1 MQEKISAE
9 YNEFL
14 KANRI
19 KVNNYMN
26 RVLWIF
32 IFAGPA
38 IALARK
44 AGLFLEIKYITCLI
58 ISVGM
63 AILASIHLFLCK
75 KFPGKAIAFIF
86 ALTTYDVLLL
96 YMTCHNVGIYICWF
110 VVPLLS
116 LLFCEKYMYFYA
128 SGLNYILL
136 VISTWYNSFYFANV
150 RSDYD
155 TPLAYFIDKV
165 SGFTIEL
172 TIMFISGF
180 IIGKLTLEYFKNLH
194 SQKIVIKEQKKSMN
208 EKMGILDSMAEI
220 YDYVN
225 LIDFVNNTEMSL
237 RDASQ
242 VKHRIDLN
250 NQTQTLMNQQIDDK
264 ILPEQL
270 QDFMEFT
277 NIKTVRSRLVNKK
290 VISAEF
296 IDVDSGWFRAQ
307 YITVDSGVDGIP
319 NLVIYTIRNVDED
332 KRREEN
338 LIKISMTDELTWL
351 FNRRSYD
358 EDLKELRKGRLAD
371 TFVLFSIDIN
381 GLKKVND
388 TKGHAA
394 GDELIKGAANCLT
407 LAVGNKGKAYRT
419 GGDEFMIIS
428 YMENP
433 DELRDSIKAKTKDWK
448 GHYTEELNLAVGYA
462 SLSENP
468 DASIDDLEHLADTR
482 MYEDKSEFYR
492 KSGNDRR
499 RG

>member
-1 MQEKISAE
+1 MQTKISAE
-9 YNEFL
+9 YEEFL

-19 KVNNYMN
+19 KVNRYMN

-63 AILASIHLFLCK
+63 AILAAIHRFLCN

-136 VISTWYNSFYFANV
+136 LISLWYNAPYFANV

-155 TPLAYFIDKV
+155 TPLAYFIDKTC
-165 SGFTIEL
+165 GFTIEL
-172 TIMFISGF
+172 IIMFISGF
-180 IIGKLTLEYFKNLH
+180 IIGRLTLGYFKNLH

-220 YDYVN
+220 YDHVN

-237 RDASQ
+237 RDPSQ
-242 VKHRIDLN
+242 TKHVIDLN

-270 QDFMEFT
+270 QGFMEFT
-277 NIKTVRSRLVNKK
+277 NIKTVRSRLANKK

-296 IDVDSGWFRAQ
+296 IDVESGWFRAQ
-307 YITVDSGVDGIP
+307 YITVDSGLDGIP

-338 LIKISMTDELTWL
+338 LIKISMTDEMTRLY
-351 FNRRSYD
+351 NRRSYD
-358 EDLKELRKGRLAD
+358 EDLNNLRKEGLD
-371 TFVLFSIDIN
+371 PNFVLFSIDIN
-381 GLKKVND
+381 GLKRAND
-388 TKGHAA
+388 TNGHAA
-394 GDELIKGAANCLT
+394 GDELIKAAAICLSSV
-407 LAVGNKGKAYRT
+407 AGPNGKVYRT
-419 GGDEFMIIS
+419 GGDEFMIITS
-428 YMENP
+428 IETP
-433 DELRDSIKAKTKDWK
+433 DTLKIAIKEKTKKWK
-448 GHYTEELNLAVGYA
+448 GIYTQNLALSVGYA
-462 SLSENP
+462 SLKETP
-468 DASIDDLEHLADTR
+468 GASIDDLEHLADSQ
-482 MYEDKSEFYR
+482 MYKDKEKFY
-492 KSGNDRR
+492 KENGIDRR
-499 RG
+499 RR

>member
-1 MQEKISAE
+1 MEKKISEE
-9 YNEFL
+9 YEEFL

-44 AGLFLEIKYITCLI
+44 AGLFLEIKYLTCIT
-58 ISVGM
+58 ISVVM
-63 AILASIHLFLCK
+63 AILAAIHLFLCK

-86 ALTTYDVLLL
+86 ALTTYDALIL

-110 VVPLLS
+110 AVPLLS
-116 LLFCEKYMYFYA
+116 LLFCEKYLYFYA
-128 SGLNYILL
+128 SGFNYILL

-172 TIMFISGF
+172 IIMFVSGY

-208 EKMGILDSMAEI
+208 EKMGILDSMAGI

-242 VKHRIDLN
+242 VKHRIDLT
-250 NQTQTLMNQQIDDK
+250 NQTQTLMNQQINDK

-270 QDFMEFT
+270 EAFMEFT
-277 NIKTVRSRLVNKK
+277 NIKTIRSRLANKK
-290 VISAEF
+290 VISSEF
-296 IDVDSGWFRAQ
+296 INVESGWFRAQ

-319 NLVIYTIRNVDED
+319 NLVIYTIHNVDED

-338 LIKISMTDELTWL
+338 LIRISMTDEMTRLY
-351 FNRRSYD
+351 NRRSYD
-358 EDLKELRKGRLAD
+358 EDLTNLRKNGLD
-371 TFVLFSIDIN
+371 PNFVLFSIDIN
-381 GLKKVND
+381 GLKRAND
-388 TKGHAA
+388 TNGHAA
-394 GDELIKGAANCLT
+394 GDELIKAAAICLS
-407 LAVGNKGKAYRT
+407 AVAGSNGKVYRT
-419 GGDEFMIIS
+419 GGDEFMIITCIEDPAS
-428 YMENP
+428 
-433 DELRDSIKAKTKDWK
+433 LKIAIKEKTKKWK
-448 GHYTEELNLAVGYA
+448 GIYTQNLALSVGYA
-462 SLSENP
+462 SLKETP
-468 DASIDDLEHLADTR
+468 AASIDDLEHLADSQ
-482 MYEDKSEFYR
+482 MYKDKDQYYR
-492 KSGNDRR
+492 ESGIDRR
-499 RG
+499 RR

>member
-1 MQEKISAE
+1 MEKKISAE
-9 YNEFL
+9 YEEFL
-14 KANRI
+14 KTNRI

-63 AILASIHLFLCK
+63 AILAGIHLFLCK

-96 YMTCHNVGIYICWF
+96 YMSCHNVGIYICWF
-110 VVPLLS
+110 TVPLLS
-116 LLFCEKYMYFYA
+116 LLFCEKYLYFYA
-128 SGLNYILL
+128 SGLNYVLL
-136 VISTWYNSFYFANV
+136 LISTWYNSTYFANV
-150 RSDYD
+150 RSDYN
-155 TPLAYFIDKV
+155 TPLAYFIDKTCGYTIEMVIMFV
-165 SGFTIEL
+165 SGL
-172 TIMFISGF
+172 
-180 IIGKLTLEYFKNLH
+180 IIGRLTLGYFKNLH
-194 SQKIVIKEQKKSMN
+194 SQKIVIQEQQKDMKEKI
-208 EKMGILDSMAEI
+208 EILDSMAEI
-220 YDYVN
+220 YDHVN

-242 VKHRIDLN
+242 TKHGIDMK
-250 NQTQTLMNQQIDDK
+250 NQTQTLMNQK
-264 ILPEQL
+264 IKNNIIPDQL
-270 QDFMEFT
+270 EDFNEFT
-277 NIKTVRSRLVNKK
+277 NIKTVRSRLTNKK
-290 VISAEF
+290 VISADF
-296 IDVDSGWFRAQ
+296 IDLNTGWFRAQ
-307 YITVDSGVDGIP
+307 YITVDSTKDGVP
-319 NLVIYTIRNVDED
+319 NLVIYTVRNVDED

-338 LIKISMTDELTWL
+338 LIRISMTDEMTRLN
-351 FNRRSYD
+351 NRRSYD

-381 GLKKVND
+381 GLKKAND
-388 TKGHAA
+388 TMGHAA

-407 LAVGNKGKAYRT
+407 LAVGNKGKVYRT
-419 GGDEFMIIS
+419 GGDEFMVIS

-433 DELRDSIKAKTKDWK
+433 DELRDAIKAKTRDWK
-448 GHYTEELNLAVGYA
+448 GNYTKELNLAVGYA

-482 MYEDKSEFYR
+482 MYEDKSEFYS

-499 RG
+499 RE